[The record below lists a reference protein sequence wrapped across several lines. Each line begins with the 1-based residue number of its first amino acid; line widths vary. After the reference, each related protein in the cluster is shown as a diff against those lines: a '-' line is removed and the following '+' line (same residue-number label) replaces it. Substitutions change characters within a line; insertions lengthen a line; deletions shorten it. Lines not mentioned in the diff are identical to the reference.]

1 MDSNMIEKIDELTK
15 RNTEYMRNT
24 NVTLNHIR
32 GGITKS
38 IKNTEEEAY
47 NRGAN
52 DAWEIARRLVLS
64 DRDIAFFTNE
74 DMEEIFDCDTYFE
87 VLRQYTCREAMDAE
101 KAYREEQEKRKTKE
115 AQTFERGDVVYVKEL
130 NANGIYLSDAC
141 YYYQV
146 LMDGNSNVAELTKDS
161 CTLSKTGKHI
171 DLSLE

>member
-1 MDSNMIEKIDELTK
+1 MDKNLIDKIDELTK
-15 RNTEYMRNT
+15 RNTEYMRDT

-52 DAWEIARRLVLS
+52 DAWEIAKKVTTTVVECYMADEMR
-64 DRDIAFFTNE
+64 A
-74 DMEEIFDCDTYFE
+74 IFDKRTASG
-87 VLRQYTCREAMDAE
+87 VMVNYTGVEAIEAVKKYEE
-101 KAYREEQEKRKTKE
+101 KQK
-115 AQTFERGDVVYVKEL
+115 AQSTVTEFKRGDVVYVKEL

>member
-1 MDSNMIEKIDELTK
+1 MDQNLIDKIDALTK

-24 NVTLNHIR
+24 NITLNHIR

-47 NRGAN
+47 NRGLN
-52 DAWEIARRLVLS
+52 DAWKIARRLVLS

-101 KAYREEQEKRKTKE
+101 KAYREEQEERKTKE
-115 AQTFERGDVVYVKEL
+115 AQTFKRGDVVIVGDMSRT
-130 NANGIYLSDAC
+130 GIYASEDDE
-141 YYYQV
+141 YYYVWLNGDYHIAPLHKQV
-146 LMDGNSNVAELTKDS
+146 YKIT
-161 CTLSKTGKHI
+161 KTGKHI